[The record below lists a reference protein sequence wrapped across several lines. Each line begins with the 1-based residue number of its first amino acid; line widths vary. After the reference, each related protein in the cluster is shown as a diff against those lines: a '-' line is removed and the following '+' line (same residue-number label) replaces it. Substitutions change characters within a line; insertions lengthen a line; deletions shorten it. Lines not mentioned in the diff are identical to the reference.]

1 MIWKYIQFEGKLLLR
16 NKLNWLLGVAFILFF
31 SLYFFQYSAGDIE
44 SLRDRKSAE
53 ALEYNTIFN
62 YFPEEMRDTPKGQEI
77 YNNLTE
83 QSSLINK
90 QRYSLWK
97 NDDYEEYIEGG
108 LKLNELRL
116 RLYELGNEGVH
127 PEFIIPKEEIRK
139 EDALLRY
146 YQKNQLPL
154 EADPFAA
161 SNYIPVALEKVDGL
175 LFVLFVLFL
184 GGNMLLHDQQKRSV
198 MGIFPISFM
207 QRVFVKTGL
216 HFIQAL
222 AFLLAGLLIGG
233 WFVSIRTAWG
243 NFKSPLLLF
252 QNGDYVAVG
261 TSRYI
266 LYMVVAMALLAL
278 LLLLLSILVNV
289 ITKNM
294 YATVLLIV
302 VVFLAPMLL
311 HFAGIDASWLQPLS
325 VMEISQV
332 LSGDTAVQYGKDTID
347 YKWAFVWLAV
357 LNVAVLLVLFGG
369 NRVMYMKKHA
379 TPSYQVGK
387 GGGN

>member
-1 MIWKYIQFEGKLLLR
+1 MIWKFIQFEGKLLLR

-233 WFVSIRTAWG
+233 WFVSIQTAWG

-252 QNGDYVAVG
+252 QNGDYVAVA

-266 LYMVVAMALLAL
+266 LYMVVAMALLVL
-278 LLLLLSILVNV
+278 LLLLLSILVNA

-311 HFAGIDASWLQPLS
+311 HFAGIGASWLQPLS

-332 LSGDTAVQYGKDTID
+332 LSGDTAAQYGKDTID

-369 NRVMYMKKHA
+369 NRVMFMKKHA

>member
-31 SLYFFQYSAGDIE
+31 SLYFFQYSASDIE

-146 YQKNQLPL
+146 YQK
-154 EADPFAA
+154 
-161 SNYIPVALEKVDGL
+161 K
-175 LFVLFVLFL
+175 
-184 GGNMLLHDQQKRSV
+184 
-198 MGIFPISFM
+198 
-207 QRVFVKTGL
+207 
-216 HFIQAL
+216 
-222 AFLLAGLLIGG
+222 
-233 WFVSIRTAWG
+233 
-243 NFKSPLLLF
+243 
-252 QNGDYVAVG
+252 
-261 TSRYI
+261 I
-266 LYMVVAMALLAL
+266 L
-278 LLLLLSILVNV
+278 S
-289 ITKNM
+289 
-294 YATVLLIV
+294 
-302 VVFLAPMLL
+302 
-311 HFAGIDASWLQPLS
+311 
-325 VMEISQV
+325 
-332 LSGDTAVQYGKDTID
+332 
-347 YKWAFVWLAV
+347 
-357 LNVAVLLVLFGG
+357 
-369 NRVMYMKKHA
+369 
-379 TPSYQVGK
+379 
-387 GGGN
+387 